1 MFSLLIFLYF
11 ANNLFY
17 ELLED
22 PNMNL
27 YNPKGIT
34 AT

>member
-11 ANNLFY
+11 ANNIFY
-17 ELLED
+17 ELLENTD
-22 PNMNL
+22 INL